1 MHTVDEVLNI
11 VRSLPPVD
19 RDRLRTELE
28 ALAAEESDASNVDD
42 FWHDRSVEELA
53 SLQGVTIPKT
63 LDEVLGQGTDLWEDG
78 AAFDSFVHGIYER
91 RREGRDREGSSA

>member
-1 MHTVDEVLNI
+1 MRTVEEVLDI

-19 RDRLRTELE
+19 RERLRTELE
-28 ALAAEESDASNVDD
+28 ALAAEESVGD

-53 SLQGVTIPKT
+53 SLQGVAVPKT
-63 LDEVLGQGTDLWEDG
+63 LDEVFGKGTDLWEDG

-91 RREGRDREGSSA
+91 RRNGREREGNTA